1 MTHSNRAICP
11 LRPSRRHALLCTA
24 LALSALSP
32 LSQAQNNWPTRPLKI
47 LVPAPAGGT
56 SDIVA
61 RAVAEALRKNMGQ
74 TVVVDNKPGAAGGIA
89 ADAFLS
95 APHDGYTY
103 LFAPSSLVTEVPY
116 SIKPKYDPFKDITP
130 VAELASIGLVLVAN
144 ANLPLKNVKE
154 MVAYVKANPGKT
166 SFASYSPGTIS
177 HVKGL
182 QFNKLAGTDMT
193 HIGYKGTPPAL
204 QDVMGGQV
212 QFMFDGIATSVAHIK
227 GGKLKALAVTTAQR
241 TTALPDVPTFAELG
255 YPELT
260 QTIGMGLFTT
270 PDAPADI
277 QVKMRAELLKL
288 LAAPELRQHFSSF
301 GLEAGASSQ
310 SVDELSATL
319 KRDYERTGQILR
331 SINYK
336 PE

>member
-1 MTHSNRAICP
+1 MNKPNLLTRRAG
-11 LRPSRRHALLCTA
+11 LLCAA
-24 LALSALSP
+24 LALVMPSMGT
-32 LSQAQNNWPTRPLKI
+32 QAQAIWPTRPIKI

-61 RAVAEALRKNMGQ
+61 RAVAEALRKNLGQ

-116 SIKPKYDPFKDITP
+116 TIKPKYDPFKDIRP

-144 ANLPLKNVKE
+144 ASLPLKNLGD

-166 SFASYSPGTIS
+166 SYASYSPGTIS

-182 QFNKLAGTDMT
+182 QFNKITGTDMT

-212 QFMFDGIATSVAHIK
+212 QFMFDGIATSVGHVKA
-227 GGKLKALAVTTAQR
+227 GKLKALAVTSSQR
-241 TTALPDVPTFAELG
+241 SSALPDVPTLAELG
-255 YPELT
+255 YPEMT
-260 QTIGMGLFTT
+260 QTIGMGIFTT
-270 PDAPADI
+270 PDVPADI
-277 QVKMRAELLKL
+277 QARFRTELLKVI
-288 LAAPELRQHFSSF
+288 AAPDLRSHFSSF
-301 GLEAGASSQ
+301 GLEPAATVQ
-310 SVDELSATL
+310 STEELNAAL
-319 KRDYERTGQILR
+319 RKDYERTGQILR
-331 SINYK
+331 SINYR